1 MASEIE
7 DASDKLEAGAK
18 ATANKA
24 SDTDRVM
31 DREYDKEK
39 VKEKFQDK
47 MD

>member
-1 MASEIE
+1 MAQEIE
-7 DASDKLEAGAK
+7 DASDTFKAGAK
-18 ATANKA
+18 ATVNKA
-24 SDTDRVM
+24 SDTDRDM